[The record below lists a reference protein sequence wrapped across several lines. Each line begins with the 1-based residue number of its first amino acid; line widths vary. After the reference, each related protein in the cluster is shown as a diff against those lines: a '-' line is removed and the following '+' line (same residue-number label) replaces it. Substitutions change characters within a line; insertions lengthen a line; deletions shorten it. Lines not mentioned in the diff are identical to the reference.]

1 MMIDCHVH
9 FSGSI
14 PTQCVWDIIKA
25 KQWRFLAGSYEEV
38 RESIVYDGQHGF
50 DGFLNK
56 FRIFDEILWD
66 EELLSISIKAVADE
80 IIRQDLKFVWLDFS
94 INKYLHTIRWH
105 KRDLI
110 SFFHREF
117 QKYAPGRVALVLS
130 IKYES
135 LEQSRH
141 KYLELIDD
149 PIIQECIAGIDLVGD
164 EKFFD
169 ASFYRPYFEKWAA
182 HKKMIR
188 VHVGEVGR
196 VDNVKQAIENLKITN
211 IAHGIDIIQD
221 EELIKRAIDLDIQFD
236 LALTSNLKIRPSL
249 GIEHH
254 PIHTMIN
261 KGLKCTIGS
270 DDPVVFATSLAD
282 EYELVSKPVQDSLKT
297 NAERFTKS
305 YGYL

>member
-1 MMIDCHVH
+1 MIDCHVH

-14 PTQCVWDIIKA
+14 PTTCVWDIIQK
-25 KQWRFLAGSYEEV
+25 KQWYFLAKNHDEV
-38 RESIVYDGQHGF
+38 KESIIYDGQHGF

-66 EELLSISIKAVADE
+66 EELLSLSIKAVAEE
-80 IIRQDLKFVWLDFS
+80 IIKQDIKFTWLDFS
-94 INKYLHTIRWH
+94 INKYLHTIRSH
-105 KRDLI
+105 KKDLI
-110 SFFHREF
+110 KFFYTEF
-117 QKYAPGRVALVLS
+117 HKYAPGRVALVLS

-141 KYLELIDD
+141 KYLELIED
-149 PIIQECIAGIDLVGD
+149 PLIQECIAGIDLVGD

-169 ASFYRPYFEKWAA
+169 AYFYKPYFKKWAKN
-182 HKKMIR
+182 HKMIR

-196 VDNVKQAIENLKITN
+196 VDNVRQALEQLSITN
-211 IAHGIDIIQD
+211 IAHGIDIIHD
-221 EELIKRAIDLDIQFD
+221 DDLIKKAIDLDIQFD

-249 GIEHH
+249 NIKEH
-254 PIHTMIN
+254 PIYTMVD

-270 DDPVVFATSLAD
+270 DDPVVFATSLKY
-282 EYELVSKPVQDSLKT
+282 EYELIDPSIRESLLR
-297 NAERFTKS
+297 NAEEFTAK